1 LSALPFLETC
11 CIFSLLLAVA
21 EEKAGV
27 LA

>member
-1 LSALPFLETC
+1 LPFLETC
-11 CIFSLLLAVA
+11 CIFSLLFAIA

>member
-11 CIFSLLLAVA
+11 CIFSLLFAIA